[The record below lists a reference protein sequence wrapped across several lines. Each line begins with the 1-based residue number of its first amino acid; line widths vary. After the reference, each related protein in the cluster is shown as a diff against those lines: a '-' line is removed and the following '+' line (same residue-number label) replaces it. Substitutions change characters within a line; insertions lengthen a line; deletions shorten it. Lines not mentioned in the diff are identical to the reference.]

1 MAAVEVDEP
10 AELVHMIDRVLQRR
24 LPAGKQRE
32 SKKDP
37 CETGEHFTWR
47 EPRRSGGRTRPSDRP

>member
-24 LPAGKQRE
+24 LPAGKQCE
-32 SKKDP
+32 QEEELWKDP
-37 CETGEHFTWR
+37 RETGEHFTWQ
-47 EPRRSGGRTRPSDRP
+47 EPRR